1 VNTAD
6 VANRFRVVE
15 VSGAKG
21 LGGMFR
27 DDYNPNNRVGLIFYY
42 VLCLGVVLAI
52 MIFFS
57 ARRLKPL
64 EETITVDSNRTK
76 PLLESPMPFSNE
88 LPMADRDIETAG
100 DRVAAA
106 VIYLR
111 HKQNEPALNALE
123 QAAAATQRA
132 LERKPDNSSI
142 REQLLAT
149 NQQIETAKD
158 LIRSGRIGTATTAL
172 KEVDQ
177 KLEEVSY

>member
-1 VNTAD
+1 
-6 VANRFRVVE
+6 
-15 VSGAKG
+15 
-21 LGGMFR
+21 
-27 DDYNPNNRVGLIFYY
+27 
-42 VLCLGVVLAI
+42 
-52 MIFFS
+52 
-57 ARRLKPL
+57 
-64 EETITVDSNRTK
+64 
-76 PLLESPMPFSNE
+76 
-88 LPMADRDIETAG
+88 
-100 DRVAAA
+100 
-106 VIYLR
+106 LR